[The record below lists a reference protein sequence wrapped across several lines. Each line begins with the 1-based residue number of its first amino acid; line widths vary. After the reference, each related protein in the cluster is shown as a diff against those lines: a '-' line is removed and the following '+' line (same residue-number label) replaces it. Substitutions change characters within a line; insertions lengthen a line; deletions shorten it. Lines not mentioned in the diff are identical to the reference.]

1 MADRRVSLDTLQV
14 AHPAPSDAELI
25 AASWETASA
34 FEALFERHF
43 DAVFRFLSVRVG
55 RDEAEDLAA
64 EVFAQAFR
72 ARRRYRLEFLSARP
86 WLLGIAANLARH
98 HARTRRRAATALLRL
113 QAQVVPAV
121 DPADEAATRADAGRQ
136 QRRLAAAFASL
147 SPKER
152 DVVALLVHGGLTQ
165 QETARALG
173 IPMGTV
179 KSRMA
184 RARERL
190 REQVGPQRQIDTVD
204 TGEAQ
209 KRDGDG

>member
-1 MADRRVSLDTLQV
+1 M

-34 FEALFERHF
+34 FEAVFERHF

-64 EVFAQAFR
+64 ETFALAFR
-72 ARRRYRLEFLSARP
+72 ARRRYRLEYPSARP
-86 WLLGIAANLARH
+86 WLLGIAANLARQG
-98 HARTRRRAATALLRL
+98 ARARRRAATAMLKLKARE
-113 QAQVVPAV
+113 VPAV
-121 DPADEAATRADAGRQ
+121 DPADEAAARADAGRQ

-173 IPMGTV
+173 IPVGTV

-184 RARERL
+184 KARERL
-190 REQVGPQRQIDTVD
+190 REQVGPQGPIDTVT

-209 KRDGDG
+209 KRGDDG

>member
-1 MADRRVSLDTLQV
+1 MP
-14 AHPAPSDAELI
+14 HPAPSDAELI

-64 EVFAQAFR
+64 EAFAQAFR
-72 ARRRYRLEFLSARP
+72 ARRRYRLDYPSARP
-86 WLLGIAANLARH
+86 WLLGIAANLARQR
-98 HARTRRRAATALLRL
+98 ARTRRRAATAMLRL
-113 QAQVVPAV
+113 RAQEVLAV
-121 DPADEAATRADAGRQ
+121 DPADEATTRADAGRQ

-152 DVVALLVHGGLTQ
+152 DVVALLVHGELTQ
-165 QETARALG
+165 QQTARALG

-184 RARERL
+184 KARKKL
-190 REQVGPQRQIDTVD
+190 REQIGPQGRIDTVD

-209 KRDGDG
+209 KRGDDG

>member
-1 MADRRVSLDTLQV
+1 V

-34 FEALFERHF
+34 FEAVFERHF

-64 EVFAQAFR
+64 ETFALAFR
-72 ARRRYRLEFLSARP
+72 ARRRYRLEYPSARP
-86 WLLGIAANLARH
+86 WLLGIAANLARQG
-98 HARTRRRAATALLRL
+98 ARARRRAATAMLKLKARE
-113 QAQVVPAV
+113 VPAV
-121 DPADEAATRADAGRQ
+121 DPADEAAARADAGRQ

-173 IPMGTV
+173 IPVGTV

-184 RARERL
+184 KARERL
-190 REQVGPQRQIDTVD
+190 REQVGPQGPIDTVT

-209 KRDGDG
+209 KRGDDG